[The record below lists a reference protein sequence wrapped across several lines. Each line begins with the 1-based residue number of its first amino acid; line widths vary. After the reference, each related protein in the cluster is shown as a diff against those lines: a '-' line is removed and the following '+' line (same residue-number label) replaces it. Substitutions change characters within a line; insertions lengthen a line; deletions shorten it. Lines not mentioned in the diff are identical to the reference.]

1 MSPVMSPMI
10 STLTS
15 NMSRTR
21 DLTNQAMMGVKQITE
36 RRKKVYRF
44 RISAPLSSH
53 IKLSIKDMEML
64 VQEGEQ

>member
-21 DLTNQAMMGVKQITE
+21 DLTNQAMMDVKQITE
-36 RRKKVYRF
+36 RGKKVYRF

-53 IKLSIKDMEML
+53 IKLSIKDMGML
-64 VQEGEQ
+64 VQEEEQ